1 MKTKVKMTANETNRL
16 YFETFKEEEKGQQYL
31 LNIQSSLEQL
41 PSEAPLEYFSR
52 DEKLAYWL
60 NLYKV
65 TVLNEV
71 IAVYPKNNLKKLFR
85 GKKSIYSKKL
95 LTVAGVP
102 LSLNDIQFT
111 ILREN
116 YGGSFT

>member
-1 MKTKVKMTANETNRL
+1 MTANETNRL

-52 DEKLAYWL
+52 DEQLAYWL

-71 IAVYPKNNLKKLFR
+71 IAVYPKNNLKSCFEERNPFIPRNCSQLQ
-85 GKKSIYSKKL
+85 GCL
-95 LTVAGVP
+95 
-102 LSLNDIQFT
+102 
-111 ILREN
+111 
-116 YGGSFT
+116 